1 MVLSKNKNLKSMA
14 STPVPALSNQ
24 KESKLVPIN

>member
-1 MVLSKNKNLKSMA
+1 MVPSKSKNLKSMA
-14 STPVPALSNQ
+14 STPVPVLSKQ